1 MAVDYPYTWRDADG
15 LAADTRWARR
25 PGYKGQ
31 ERGRPEHAAT
41 INRLLTP
48 RKAEVDRARR
58 ILGAFAAAR
67 AGGEAR
73 IELDGSPIEKP
84 LAERA
89 ERRLRR
95 AKELG
100 AIEEGG

>member
-1 MAVDYPYTWRDADG
+1 MRTGLPRTRGGRGGPATKAKSAVP
-15 LAADTRWARR
+15 
-25 PGYKGQ
+25 
-31 ERGRPEHAAT
+31 PEHAAT
-41 INRLLTP
+41 INPLLTP

-67 AGGEAR
+67 AGGKAR
-73 IELDGSPIEKP
+73 IELDGLPIEKP